1 MYDHHS
7 VLLNYFLISAHLCA
21 LANMLLMMAM
31 NCMILSS
38 RWRSSNPLKR
48 YVCFLPSD
56 PIMDIFFGLVF
67 VGSTATSKVKDSKV
81 TGYGRRRAQGCE
93 LTNREAV
100 LSLHITAYYTAYHCI
115 LHCIS
120 LHTTLH
126 ITAYYIAYH
135 CISLHTTLHIT
146 AYYTAYHNILHKP
159 PTIWFHTVVLHISS
173 HNTHTAAKKL
183 HWLSKFFQM
192 LHLLTPLTSSSWL

>member
-93 LTNREAV
+93 VTNREAV
-100 LSLHITAYYTAYHCI
+100 LSLYITACYTAYHSI

-126 ITAYYIAYH
+126 ITTYMYCCISQH
-135 CISLHTTLHIT
+135 CINHPQQLYSIYQATTHIQQQ
-146 AYYTAYHNILHKP
+146 
-159 PTIWFHTVVLHISS
+159 
-173 HNTHTAAKKL
+173 KKL